1 MRVPTAA
8 FLEAA
13 AHAGFADVELRFS
26 CLEGTL
32 ALRPAR
38 EIRDL
43 AARLGVR
50 FATLN
55 SLEEF
60 SLCPDENLTIL
71 DARADAM
78 FETCRLL
85 GIPVVVV
92 VPSRL
97 TDPLPAEEIRA
108 RTVERLRH
116 YATPAASR
124 GITLAFEPI
133 GTPGFSV
140 RTTAEAAS
148 IVQEAGMA
156 NVRVAVDTMNAYL
169 AGDPPAA
176 WRALRPG
183 WLAIVHF
190 HDSDPGPVQTLT
202 LGSRVL
208 PGEGVID
215 LHGYASMLREL
226 RYTGPLSVELF
237 NERLWRMP
245 PKRAAQ
251 MARESLIPFLS

>member
-1 MRVPTAA
+1 MNAPTEA
-8 FLEAA
+8 FLDAA
-13 AHAGFADVELRFS
+13 AHAGFADVELRFT
-26 CLEGTL
+26 CLEGLL

-38 EIRDL
+38 EIREL
-43 AARLGVR
+43 ASRLGVR

-60 SLCPDENLTIL
+60 SLCPEENLAVM
-71 DARADAM
+71 DDRADAM

-85 GIPVVVV
+85 GIPVLVV

-97 TDPLPAEEIRA
+97 TGPLPVEEIRA
-108 RTVERLRH
+108 RTAERLRH
-116 YATPAASR
+116 YATRAAPR

-148 IVQEAGMA
+148 IVQGVGMA

-169 AGDPPAA
+169 AGEPPAA
-176 WRALRPG
+176 WRVLRPG
-183 WLAIVHF
+183 SLAIVHF

-208 PGEGVID
+208 PGDGVID
-215 LHGYASMLREL
+215 LRGYASTLREL

-245 PKRAAQ
+245 PERVAQ
-251 MARESLIPFLS
+251 MARESLTHFLS